1 MTPRLRQQTQRGL
14 GLVEL
19 MVGITIG
26 LIISAAASMMAVN
39 QISEHRRLMLETQIQ
54 QDLRTAADLIQ
65 QDIRRAGARGWTG
78 YGVWAP
84 ASGAGSAE
92 EIPAMAASA
101 NAFSAIT
108 VSTDKASIR
117 YSYKSDPDN
126 KTSDVPGSKER
137 FGIGYDAITKAL
149 YFQIGDGGRQPL
161 TDPDTV
167 KITSF
172 LIDES
177 TEELSLDDFCD
188 KSCVATGCTPPKQQ
202 VRRLNI
208 SLQGEAKH
216 DPRVVRTLNVVERI
230 RADHITGSC
239 PT

>member
-1 MTPRLRQQTQRGL
+1 MRQPPRHVQLGL
-14 GLVEL
+14 SLVEL

-65 QDIRRAGARGWTG
+65 QDIRRAGARGGSG
-78 YGVWAP
+78 YGVWVP

-92 EIPAMAASA
+92 EIPEAAASA

-108 VSTDKASIR
+108 VSNDKASIR
-117 YSYKSDPDN
+117 YSWKADSN
-126 KTSDVPGSKER
+126 NQTSDIPSSKEQ
-137 FGIGYDAITKAL
+137 FGIGYDASAKLL
-149 YFQIGDGGRQPL
+149 YFQIGNGGRQPL
-161 TDPDTV
+161 TDPETIS
-167 KITSF
+167 ITSF
-172 LIDES
+172 RIDET
-177 TEELSLDDFCD
+177 TEDLSLEDFCD
-188 KSCVATGCTPPKQQ
+188 KPCVATGCTPPIQQ
-202 VRRLNI
+202 VRRLDI
-208 SLQGEAKH
+208 TLQGEAKH
-216 DPRVVRTLNVVERI
+216 DARVVRTLNVTERI